1 MNRIFSYDF
10 LKLEFRDIYEDIEE
24 LRKKTTH
31 DDIEKNINAL
41 IGDIIYYIYKKNSIL
56 YDEKIQWNKRLEMLK
71 EINIIPSEILDMI
84 ILWSNKVKVN
94 HSDIITA
101 EDKISE
107 MKILYEILAWF
118 VVNYGEENYSLIVD
132 NLIDSEKEIFTK
144 YLPTSKSI
152 PEKKASKV
160 LENKVGELEEK
171 EEVTRQLLEKGE
183 NYYFGRGVKKDSK
196 KAYKY
201 FLDAAK
207 YKDEYAETYLG
218 LFYDKGIAVNKNY
231 EIAYQWYYKG

>member
-107 MKILYEILAWF
+107 MKILYEILFKAKEYLKEKGCLYLVINKDQGAKSLYKDLQKF
-118 VVNYGEENYSLIVD
+118 YS
-132 NLIDSEKEIFTK
+132 
-144 YLPTSKSI
+144 
-152 PEKKASKV
+152 
-160 LENKVGELEEK
+160 
-171 EEVTRQLLEKGE
+171 VTILEKNKG
-183 NYYFGRGVKKDSK
+183 
-196 KAYKY
+196 
-201 FLDAAK
+201 
-207 YKDEYAETYLG
+207 
-218 LFYDKGIAVNKNY
+218 FYIFKCQKN
-231 EIAYQWYYKG
+231 